1 MAWIQNEGGGY
12 DWEIG
17 DPDTGADDSAS
28 STEGYARNIIGPLG
42 SFLFDVGSDLLLG
55 HGGTDAE
62 RLYHQVSRESDAEYY
77 EQHKDILNNI
87 SRADRLILLDRGT
100 LL

>member
-62 RLYHQVSRESDAEYY
+62 RLYGMSIKTFWMTPD
-77 EQHKDILNNI
+77 LNKATCLTVI
-87 SRADRLILLDRGT
+87 DRRF
-100 LL
+100 